1 VRALVFGLAGAAVTL
16 TVAARL
22 VGPVTSWTVA
32 CVAWCGVGLATLC
45 AGGFAMRGLARLV
58 GPGAAELLA
67 GQGRGLASETR
78 SAAELARDAAYATSP
93 ELVAAHAV
101 RVEAS
106 LAAVPPNVVLPW
118 RALRSRALGGA
129 AGTMVVCALVWALD
143 PTTVAG
149 AWALAHPGARHED
162 AVALAAIVERCDARL
177 VFPAYLGRAS
187 QTVEGVVDLEAPLG
201 TTVELSVRPR
211 VSARSGTIDF
221 GGHAIR
227 LVRGR
232 DGRLSGRFVV
242 RASGPLGLRL
252 RTSDGEV
259 RDARSRTVRALRDE
273 APRVSLSEPAEDRV
287 VESNAEIPIVW
298 AAKDDGAIREV
309 ELVLI
314 DAEGREIRRRLG
326 TYVGEARKPGVAGT
340 ASVRVEALG
349 ARPGDRIVMH
359 VEARDCDDVSGP
371 NEGRSAE
378 RTLTIAGDATR
389 REASYAALR
398 AALDAILGV
407 LAEALEQPFSQD
419 FATAQARFDA
429 LSEVGDQAGRVID
442 AAASAMLEDPVAERD
457 DALTV
462 RAIAS
467 DVRNLATDHW
477 ELFHD
482 ARNSSAARRS
492 EVESGIVAL
501 LERDTLVLEDM
512 LARSRLDDAVALA
525 QELNRQRQRMASLLA
540 ALRRQP
546 DEATRRALLAEI
558 ARAEAQMRELAAR
571 LAQMEAEVPGEFA
584 NAEAMQIPETETAL
598 ASLREAV
605 ERNDLDAAMRHLAA
619 LENELSEMRGA
630 IEGGTSDFENA
641 RSSGDAQALAAA
653 IDGVRQTLAQQR
665 QVASETASVRSRAAS
680 RAAAALASVPRE
692 TTRERLT
699 EAQRLRAQLGAL
711 DRDALDEESRADLD
725 AAREALHDLE
735 EALRAGQLANANELA
750 ERADSSMLRL
760 DSAVRLEAQM
770 RGARDR
776 AAAARARLMSE
787 AQRQTYGLRQ
797 RIDDLV
803 PSLREHIDD
812 VDRAQ
817 MESHSASQTQL
828 GLDTDAL
835 AERFSEGPNGAPLSA
850 EAADALRSA
859 SSAMRQASDALDDA
873 SPQRAS
879 EEQDRAI
886 AILEEMLKKAE
897 EQRSQRARGGR
908 GRGRGQRGGMPTGEN
923 GGADRG
929 GGFDSEGDP
938 SQDVVR
944 IPDGSDF
951 VGPAE
956 RRRRVLDAMRDDAP
970 GGFEEAVR
978 RYYEAILR

>member
-1 VRALVFGLAGAAVTL
+1 VRALVVGFAGAAGALTL
-16 TVAARL
+16 AARL

-32 CVAWCGVGLATLC
+32 CVAWSGVALTALCTAGFTL
-45 AGGFAMRGLARLV
+45 RGLSRLM
-58 GPGAAELLA
+58 GPGAARLLA
-67 GQGRGLASETR
+67 GHGGGLASEAR
-78 SAAELARDAAYATSP
+78 SAAELSRAEAHATSP
-93 ELVAAHAV
+93 ELIAAHAL
-101 RVEAS
+101 RVEAA
-106 LAAVPPNVVLPW
+106 LAAVPPNAVLPW

-129 AGTMVVCALVWALD
+129 AIALVACASVWMLD

-149 AWALAHPGARHED
+149 AWALAHPGARHEG
-162 AVALAAIVERCDARL
+162 ALALAAIVERCDARL
-177 VFPAYLGRAS
+177 VFPAYLGKAA

-211 VSARSGTIDF
+211 VPARSGTIDF
-221 GGHAIR
+221 GGHAMR

-232 DGRLSGRFVV
+232 DGALSGRFVV

-252 RTSDGEV
+252 RTGDGEV
-259 RDARSRTVRALRDE
+259 RDARTRTVRALRDE
-273 APRVSLSEPAEDRV
+273 APRVSLDEPVEDRI
-287 VESNAEIPIVW
+287 VEPDAEIPLVW

-309 ELVLI
+309 ELVLV

-326 TYVGEARKPGVAGT
+326 TYVGEARKPGVSGT

-371 NEGRSAE
+371 NVGRSAE
-378 RTLTIAGDATR
+378 RTLTISGDATR

-407 LAEALEQPFSQD
+407 LADALEQPFPPD
-419 FATAQARFDA
+419 FAAAQTRFDA
-429 LSEVGDQAGRVID
+429 LSETGEQAGRVID
-442 AAASAMLEDPVAERD
+442 AAGLAMLEDPLAERD

-482 ARNSSAARRS
+482 ARGSSAARRS
-492 EVESGIVAL
+492 EAESGIVAL
-501 LERDTLVLEDM
+501 LERDTLVLEDL

-525 QELNRQRQRMASLLA
+525 QELNRQRQRLASLLA
-540 ALRRQP
+540 VLRRQP
-546 DEATRRALLAEI
+546 DEATRRSLLAEI
-558 ARAEAQMRELAAR
+558 ARAEAQMRDLAAR
-571 LAQMEAEVPGEFA
+571 LAQMETEVPGEFA
-584 NAEAMQIPETETAL
+584 NADAMQIPETESAL

-630 IEGGTSDFENA
+630 IEGGASDFENA

-665 QVASETASVRSRAAS
+665 QVANETASVRSRAAS

-699 EAQRLRAQLGAL
+699 EAQRLRQQLSAL

-776 AAAARARLMSE
+776 AAAARARAASE

-812 VDRAQ
+812 DDRAQ
-817 MESHSASQTQL
+817 MDGHSASQTQL
-828 GLDTDAL
+828 SLATDGL
-835 AERFSEGPNGAPLSA
+835 AERFAEGPNGAPLSA

-879 EEQDRAI
+879 EQQDRAI
-886 AILEEMLKKAE
+886 AILEEMLENAE
-897 EQRSQRARGGR
+897 QQRSRRARGGR
-908 GRGRGQRGGMPTGEN
+908 GRRGGMPTGEN